1 VFPTAIAALQLLPLD
16 GNGTASDL
24 MQSAV
29 DLARSGLPLGT
40 GRRARR
46 RAPLW
51 LVVAAI
57 FVALL
62 ALVPLA
68 FIIWIAVQTGWE
80 TVSALVFRPRVGE
93 LLVNTVLLVALSVP
107 ITIVLSVALA
117 WLTERS
123 DLPAARLWAWLCVA
137 PLAIPAFVH
146 SYAWITMVPGL
157 HGLWAGVLV
166 SVIAYFPFLYLP
178 VSAALRRLDP
188 ALEDAAAALGL
199 GPWRVFWRVVL
210 PQLRLAICGGSLLVG
225 LHLLAEYGLYVF
237 IRFDTFTTAIVD
249 QFQSTFNGPA
259 ANMLAGVLV
268 SCCFVL
274 LGLEVLVRGEERYA
288 RVGSG
293 AARYQQRTSLGRAT
307 IPSLLLLVITTLLAL
322 GVPFVTIGGWLA
334 AGGADVWRFDEIGL
348 ALGQTLFLALA
359 GALLATVAAMPMA
372 WISIR
377 APGPLQRLLEGCN
390 YIVGSLPGVVI
401 ALALVTITV
410 RIALPL
416 YQTLF
421 TILVAYAL
429 MFLPRAL
436 VSLRASIA
444 QAPVELERA
453 ASSLGRPP
461 LQALWSTTIR
471 LSAPGAAAGMAL
483 VALGIMNE
491 LTATQMLAPNGTR
504 TLAMA
509 FWSYSGEIDY
519 ASAAPYAFIMV
530 AMSLPLTWL
539 LYVQSKRMAGR

>member
-1 VFPTAIAALQLLPLD
+1 MPSATDIIHPRLP
-16 GNGTASDL
+16 
-24 MQSAV
+24 
-29 DLARSGLPLGT
+29 ARVVRKRH
-40 GRRARR
+40 RRATS
-46 RAPLW
+46 W
-51 LVVAAI
+51 IVAAAV
-57 FVALL
+57 FVSLL

-68 FIIWIAVQTGWE
+68 FIIWVAVRTGWD
-80 TVSALVFRPRVGE
+80 TVSALVFRARVGE
-93 LLVNTVLLVALSVP
+93 LLVNTVMLVGLSVP
-107 ITIVLSVALA
+107 IAIVLSVALA
-117 WLTERS
+117 WLTERT
-123 DLPAARLWAWLCVA
+123 DLPGARLWAWLAVA

-146 SYAWITMVPGL
+146 SYAWITLVPGL

-199 GPWRVFWRVVL
+199 GPRRVFWRVVL

-293 AARYQQRTSLGRAT
+293 AARHQQRASLGRFTLAC
-307 IPSLLLLVITTLLAL
+307 LLLPILTTLLAL
-322 GVPFVTIGGWLA
+322 GVPFVTIGRWLV
-334 AGGADVWRFDEIGL
+334 AGGTDVWRLDEISL
-348 ALGQTLFLALA
+348 ALGQTVFLALA

-377 APGPLQRLLEGCN
+377 APGPFQRLLEGCN

-436 VSLRASIA
+436 VSLRASVA

-453 ASSLGRPP
+453 AASLGRPP
-461 LQALWSTTIR
+461 LKALWSTTIR

-530 AMSLPLTWL
+530 AISLPLTWL

>member
-1 VFPTAIAALQLLPLD
+1 MSWIAL
-16 GNGTASDL
+16 
-24 MQSAV
+24 
-29 DLARSGLPLGT
+29 
-40 GRRARR
+40 
-46 RAPLW
+46 
-51 LVVAAI
+51 AAI
-57 FVALL
+57 IVSLL
-62 ALVPLA
+62 SLLPLA
-68 FIIWIAVQTGWE
+68 FIIWTAVQTGWD

-93 LLVNTVLLVALSVP
+93 LLVNTVLLVALTVP
-107 ITIVLSVALA
+107 IAIMLSIALA

-123 DLPAARLWAWLCVA
+123 DLSGARLWAWLAVA

-146 SYAWITMVPGL
+146 SYAWITLVPGL

-178 VSAALRRLDP
+178 IAAALRRLDP

-199 GPWRVFWRVVL
+199 GPWRVFARVVL
-210 PQLRLAICGGSLLVG
+210 PQLRLAICGGALLVG

-268 SCCFVL
+268 TCCFVL
-274 LGLEVLVRGEERYA
+274 LALEVLVRGEERYA

-293 AARYQQRTSLGRAT
+293 APRHRQRSRLGRAT
-307 IPSLLLLVITTLLAL
+307 LPCLALPAITTLLAI
-322 GVPFVTIGGWLA
+322 GVPFVTIGRWLV

-359 GALLATVAAMPMA
+359 GAVLATIAAMPMA

-390 YIVGSLPGVVI
+390 YIVGALPGVVI

-410 RIALPL
+410 RIAMPL

-436 VSLRASIA
+436 ISLRASIA

-453 ASSLGRPP
+453 AASLGRPP
-461 LQALWSTTIR
+461 LKALWSTTIR

>member
-1 VFPTAIAALQLLPLD
+1 MFPTAIAVLQLLPLD

-29 DLARSGLPLGT
+29 DLARSGLPSGT

-51 LVVAAI
+51 LVLAAI

-80 TVSALVFRPRVGE
+80 TVAALVFRPRVGE

-123 DLPAARLWAWLCVA
+123 DLPGDRIWSWLCVA

-199 GPWRVFWRVVL
+199 GPRRVFWRVVL

-293 AARYQQRTSLGRAT
+293 AARHQQRASLGRAT
-307 IPSLLLLVITTLLAL
+307 IPSLLLLVVTTLLAL
-322 GVPFVTIGGWLA
+322 GVPFVTSGGWLV
-334 AGGADVWRFDEIGL
+334 AGGAAVWG
-348 ALGQTLFLALA
+348 
-359 GALLATVAAMPMA
+359 
-372 WISIR
+372 
-377 APGPLQRLLEGCN
+377 
-390 YIVGSLPGVVI
+390 
-401 ALALVTITV
+401 
-410 RIALPL
+410 
-416 YQTLF
+416 
-421 TILVAYAL
+421 
-429 MFLPRAL
+429 
-436 VSLRASIA
+436 
-444 QAPVELERA
+444 
-453 ASSLGRPP
+453 
-461 LQALWSTTIR
+461 
-471 LSAPGAAAGMAL
+471 
-483 VALGIMNE
+483 
-491 LTATQMLAPNGTR
+491 
-504 TLAMA
+504 
-509 FWSYSGEIDY
+509 
-519 ASAAPYAFIMV
+519 
-530 AMSLPLTWL
+530 
-539 LYVQSKRMAGR
+539 

>member
-1 VFPTAIAALQLLPLD
+1 
-16 GNGTASDL
+16 

-29 DLARSGLPLGT
+29 DLARSNLPAA
-40 GRRARR
+40 GRRQSRSISWI
-46 RAPLW
+46 L
-51 LVVAAI
+51 LVAALVSLI
-57 FVALL
+57 ALL
-62 ALVPLA
+62 PLA
-68 FIIWIAVQTGWE
+68 FIVWTAIQAGWD
-80 TVSALVFRPRVGE
+80 TVVALIFRPRVGE
-93 LLVNTVLLVALSVP
+93 LLVNTVLLIVVAVP
-107 ITIVLSVALA
+107 TAIVLSVALA

-123 DLPAARLWAWLCVA
+123 DLPGNRLWSWLSVA

-146 SYAWITMVPGL
+146 SYAWISLVPGL

-178 VSAALRRLDP
+178 IAAALRRLDP

-199 GPWRVFWRVVL
+199 GPWRVFARVVL

-259 ANMLAGVLV
+259 ANMLAAVLV
-268 SCCFVL
+268 ACCFVL
-274 LGLEVLVRGEERYA
+274 LGVEVIVRGEERYA

-293 AARYQQRTSLGRAT
+293 AARLQQRTRLGRAAL
-307 IPSLLLLVITTLLAL
+307 PCLLLPAAVALLTL
-322 GVPFVTIGGWLA
+322 GVPFVTVGRWLL
-334 AGGADVWRFDEIGL
+334 AGGADVWRMDEIGL
-348 ALGQTLFLALA
+348 ALGQTLFLAIA

-372 WISIR
+372 WVSIR

-390 YIVGSLPGVVI
+390 YIVGALPGVVT

-421 TILVAYAL
+421 TILFGYAL

-461 LQALWSTTIR
+461 LKALWSTTIR
-471 LSAPGAAAGMAL
+471 LSAPGAAAGMAM
-483 VALGIMNE
+483 VALGITNE

-519 ASAAPYAFIMV
+519 ASAAPYALIMV
-530 AMSLPLTWL
+530 AMSLPLTL
-539 LYVQSKRMAGR
+539 MLYVQSKRMAGR